1 MDVMKIL
8 HNLHRCRNVIAK
20 VPKQAEV
27 EVKAAFWSI
36 FDDIDEP
43 PGECAMAEAT
53 RWARD
58 FADRYGKLYPRR

>member
-1 MDVMKIL
+1 M
-8 HNLHRCRNVIAK
+8 
-20 VPKQAEV
+20 